1 MIQIYS
7 IKDSN
12 KWDEVVTSFA
22 DYDVYYMSGYARSF
36 FVHGDGEPHLLY
48 YTSEKLRAMYVYMKR
63 KTAIDGIYDSIT
75 PYGYGG
81 VLFDG
86 EVNDINLL
94 AFRDEFLQ
102 TMQNENIISDFVRY
116 HPVLGNAV
124 SMKSI
129 SQVIDL
135 GNTIAMDLTSPEII
149 WENITSKNRNTIRKA
164 QKNNIQIHH
173 TDDYSIFQ
181 SFISIYNE
189 TMDRDNADEYYYFK
203 EDFYKVIY
211 DYLKGNFQVFY
222 ATLDDKIVAAS
233 LILYANKQVHYHL
246 SGSLS
251 EYRHLAPTNLLLYQV
266 ALWGC
271 ENGFKTLH
279 LGGGLGSGNDN
290 LYKFKAAFNRNSGLQ
305 FSIGKQIFNQ
315 ELYDKLVDL
324 RLQKDPNF
332 NVESKFFPL
341 YRDK

>member
-1 MIQIYS
+1 MIQIYN
-7 IKDSN
+7 IDNSN
-12 KWDEVVTSFA
+12 KWDEIVISFA
-22 DYDVYYMSGYARSF
+22 DYDVYYLSGYARSF
-36 FVHGDGEPHLLY
+36 YVHGDGEPQLLY
-48 YTSEKLRAMYVYMKR
+48 YTSKDLRAIYVYMRR
-63 KTAIDGIYDSIT
+63 KTAIDGVYDSIT

-86 EVNDINLL
+86 EVNEVNLL

-102 TMQNENIISDFVRY
+102 KMQEENIISDFVRY
-116 HPVLGNAV
+116 HPVLGNA
-124 SMKSI
+124 MCMRFI

-164 QKNNIQIHH
+164 QKNNIQIHY

-181 SFISIYNE
+181 SFISIYNQ

-211 DYLKGNFQVFY
+211 DYLKGNFKVFY
-222 ATLDDKIVAAS
+222 ATLEDKIVAAS

-246 SGSLS
+246 SGSLT
-251 EYRHLAPTNLLLYQV
+251 EYRHLSPTNLLLYQV

-315 ELYDKLVDL
+315 EGYNKLVDL
-324 RLQKDPNF
+324 RLKENPNF
-332 NVESKFFPL
+332 DIENKFFPL
-341 YRDK
+341 YRAK

>member
-1 MIQIYS
+1 MIQIYNIDNS
-7 IKDSN
+7 S
-12 KWDEVVTSFA
+12 KWDEIVTSFV
-22 DYDVYYMSGYARSF
+22 DYDVYYLSGYARSF
-36 FVHGDGEPHLLY
+36 YVHGDGEPQLLY
-48 YTSEKLRAMYVYMKR
+48 YTNESLRAIYVYMKR
-63 KTAIDGIYDSIT
+63 KTAIDGVYDSIT

-86 EVNDINLL
+86 EVNEANLL
-94 AFRDEFLQ
+94 LFSDEFLQ
-102 TMQNENIISDFVRY
+102 KMQDENIISDFVRY
-116 HPVLGNAV
+116 HPMLANAV

-135 GNTIAMDLTSPEII
+135 GNTIAMDLTSPEVI
-149 WENITSKNRNTIRKA
+149 WENITSKNRNIIRKA

-181 SFISIYNE
+181 SFISIYNK

-203 EDFYKVIY
+203 EDFYKAIF
-211 DYLKGNFQVFY
+211 DYLKSNFQVFY
-222 ATLDDKIVAAS
+222 ATLDGQIIAAS
-233 LILYANKQVHYHL
+233 IILYANKQVHYHL
-246 SGSLS
+246 SGSLI

-305 FSIGKQIFNQ
+305 FSIGKQIFNH

-324 RLQKDPNF
+324 RLQQNPNF
-332 NVESKFFPL
+332 NLESKYFPL

>member
-1 MIQIYS
+1 MIQIYN
-7 IKDSN
+7 IGDSS
-12 KWDEVVTSFA
+12 KWDEIVTSFA
-22 DYDVYYMSGYARSF
+22 DYDVYYLSGYARSF
-36 FVHGDGEPHLLY
+36 YVHGDGEPQLLY
-48 YTSEKLRAMYVYMKR
+48 YTSETLRAIYVYMKR
-63 KTAIDGIYDSIT
+63 KTALDGVYDSIT

-86 EVNDINLL
+86 EATEANLS
-94 AFRDEFLQ
+94 AFQDEFLQ
-102 TMQNENIISDFVRY
+102 KMQSENIISDFVRY

-124 SMKSI
+124 CMKSI

-135 GNTIAMDLTSPEII
+135 GNTIAMDLTSPEVI

-173 TDDYSIFQ
+173 TDDYSILQ
-181 SFISIYNE
+181 SFISIYNH

-203 EDFYKVIY
+203 EDFYKAIF
-211 DYLKGNFQVFY
+211 DHLKGNFQLFY
-222 ATLDDKIVAAS
+222 ATLDDKIIAAS
-233 LILYANKQVHYHL
+233 LIIYANKQVHYHL
-246 SGSLS
+246 SGSLT

-271 ENGFKTLH
+271 ENGFQTLH
-279 LGGGLGSGNDN
+279 LGGGFGSGNDN
-290 LYKFKAAFNRNSGLQ
+290 LYKFKAAFNRNSALQ

-315 ELYDKLVDL
+315 NLYDKLVDL
-324 RLQKDPNF
+324 RVQQNPAF
-332 NVESKFFPL
+332 NLESKYFPL

>member
-1 MIQIYS
+1 MIQIYN
-7 IKDSN
+7 IGNSN
-12 KWDEVVTSFA
+12 KWDEIVTSFA
-22 DYDVYYMSGYARSF
+22 DYDVYYLSGYARSF
-36 FVHGDGEPHLLY
+36 YVHGDGEPQLLY
-48 YTSEKLRAMYVYMKR
+48 YMSENLRAIYVYMKR
-63 KTAIDGIYDSIT
+63 KTAIDGVYDSIT

-86 EVNDINLL
+86 EVNESNLL
-94 AFRDEFLQ
+94 AFRDEFLRK
-102 TMQNENIISDFVRY
+102 MQEENIISDFVRY

-124 SMKSI
+124 CMKSI

-135 GNTIAMDLTSPEII
+135 GNTIAMDLTSPEVI
-149 WENITSKNRNTIRKA
+149 WTNITSKNRNTIRKA

-181 SFISIYNE
+181 SFISIYNK
-189 TMDRDNADEYYYFK
+189 TMDRDNADEYYYFQ
-203 EDFYKVIY
+203 EDFYKAIF
-211 DYLKGNFQVFY
+211 DRLKGNFQVFY
-222 ATLDDKIVAAS
+222 ATLDGQIIAAS
-233 LILYANKQVHYHL
+233 IILYANKQVHYHL
-246 SGSLS
+246 SGSLI

-305 FSIGKQIFNQ
+305 FSIGKQIFSQ
-315 ELYDKLVDL
+315 ELYDKLVNL
-324 RLQKDPNF
+324 RLQQNPNF
-332 NVESKFFPL
+332 NLESKYFPL

>member
-1 MIQIYS
+1 MIQIYN
-7 IKDSN
+7 IDNSN
-12 KWDEVVTSFA
+12 KWDEIVTSFA
-22 DYDVYYMSGYARSF
+22 DYDVYYLSGYARSF
-36 FVHGDGEPHLLY
+36 YVHGDGEPQLLY
-48 YTSEKLRAMYVYMKR
+48 YISENIRAIYVYMKR
-63 KTAIDGIYDSIT
+63 KTAIDGVYDSIT

-86 EVNDINLL
+86 EVNEANLS

-102 TMQNENIISDFVRY
+102 KMQSENIISDFVRY

-124 SMKSI
+124 YMKSI

-135 GNTIAMDLTSPEII
+135 GNTIAMDLTSPEVI
-149 WENITSKNRNTIRKA
+149 WENITSKNRNHIRKA

-173 TDDYSIFQ
+173 TDDYSIFHG
-181 SFISIYNE
+181 FISIYNK
-189 TMDRDNADEYYYFK
+189 TMDRDNADEYYYFQ

-222 ATLDDKIVAAS
+222 ATLDNQIIVAS
-233 LILYANKQVHYHL
+233 IILYANKQVHYHL
-246 SGSLS
+246 SGSLI
-251 EYRHLAPTNLLLYQV
+251 EYRHLAPTNLLLYHV
-266 ALWGC
+266 ALWGY
-271 ENGFKTLH
+271 EHGYNTLH

-305 FSIGKQIFNQ
+305 FSIGKQIFSQ
-315 ELYDKLVDL
+315 ELYDKLVNL
-324 RLQKDPNF
+324 RLQQNPNF
-332 NVESKFFPL
+332 NLESKYFPL

>member
-7 IKDSN
+7 INDSN
-12 KWDEVVTSFA
+12 KWDEIVMSFA

-36 FVHGDGEPHLLY
+36 FVHGDGEPQLLY
-48 YTSEKLRAMYVYMKR
+48 FVGEKLRAMYVYMKR
-63 KTAIDGIYDSIT
+63 KTLLEGVYDSIT

-81 VLFDG
+81 VLLEG
-86 EVNDINLL
+86 EVNEENLL
-94 AFRDEFLQ
+94 LFRGEFLQ

-116 HPVLGNAV
+116 HPVLSNAV

-135 GNTIAMDLTSPEII
+135 GNTIAMDLTSPEVI

-164 QKNNIQIHH
+164 QKNNIQIHY
-173 TDDYSIFQ
+173 TDDYSIFL

-189 TMDRDNADEYYYFK
+189 TMNRDNADGYYYFK
-203 EDFYKVIY
+203 EDFYKVIH

-222 ATLDDKIVAAS
+222 ATFEDKIVAAS

-266 ALWGC
+266 ALWGY

-315 ELYDKLVDL
+315 DLYNQLVDL

-332 NVESKFFPL
+332 NIESKFFPL

>member
-7 IKDSN
+7 IKDSD
-12 KWDEVVTSFA
+12 KWDEVITSFA
-22 DYDVYYMSGYARSF
+22 DYDVYYLSGYARSF
-36 FVHGDGEPHLLY
+36 FIHGDGEPHLLY
-48 YTSEKLRAMYVYMKR
+48 YIGESLRAVYVYMKR
-63 KTAIDGIYDSIT
+63 QTALNGVYDSIT

-86 EVNDINLL
+86 NVNEENLL
-94 AFRDEFLQ
+94 LFRDEFLQ
-102 TMQNENIISDFVRY
+102 KMQNENIISDFVRY
-116 HPVLGNAV
+116 HPVLENAIC
-124 SMKSI
+124 MKSI

-135 GNTIAMDLTSPEII
+135 GHTIAMDLTSPEVI

-181 SFISIYNE
+181 SFISIYNQ
-189 TMDRDNADEYYYFK
+189 TMDRDNADKYYYFK
-203 EDFYKVIY
+203 EHFYKVIY

-279 LGGGLGSGNDN
+279 LGGGLGSGNDS

-315 ELYDKLVDL
+315 ELYDKLVEL

>member
-1 MIQIYS
+1 MIQIYN
-7 IKDSN
+7 INDSN
-12 KWDEVVTSFA
+12 RWNEIVTSFA
-22 DYDVYYMSGYARSF
+22 NYDVYYLSGYARSF
-36 FVHGDGEPHLLY
+36 YVHGDGEPQLLY
-48 YTSEKLRAMYVYMKR
+48 YTSENLRAIYVYMKR
-63 KTAIDGIYDSIT
+63 ETAIKNFYDSIT

-86 EVNDINLL
+86 EVNEANLF
-94 AFRDEFLQ
+94 AFRDEFLLK
-102 TMQNENIISDFVRY
+102 MQNENIISDFVRY
-116 HPVLGNAV
+116 HPVLDNAV

-135 GNTIAMDLTSPEII
+135 GHTIAMDLTSPEVI

-173 TDDYSIFQ
+173 TDNYSIIQ
-181 SFISIYNE
+181 SFISIYNQ
-189 TMDRDNADEYYYFK
+189 TMERDNADEYYYFK
-203 EDFYKVIY
+203 ENFYKVIF

-222 ATLDDKIVAAS
+222 ATLDDTIIATS
-233 LILYANKQVHYHL
+233 LIIYANKQIHYHL
-246 SGSLS
+246 SGSLT

-266 ALWGC
+266 ALWGQKH
-271 ENGFKTLH
+271 GFKTLH
-279 LGGGLGSGNDN
+279 LGGGLGSNNDN

-315 ELYDKLVDL
+315 DLYEKLVNL
-324 RLQKDPNF
+324 RLQQNPAF
-332 NVESKFFPL
+332 NLESKYFPL

>member
-1 MIQIYS
+1 MG
-7 IKDSN
+7 
-12 KWDEVVTSFA
+12 
-22 DYDVYYMSGYARSF
+22 GYARSF

-48 YTSEKLRAMYVYMKR
+48 YTDEKLRAMYVYMKR

-86 EVNDINLL
+86 EVNEINLL

-116 HPVLGNAV
+116 HPVLSNAI

-164 QKNNIQIHH
+164 QKNNIQIHY